1 LGTIDFLH
9 CVKVQILLSSTSGA
23 IKKLQNSWLGV
34 LNETKWADIVDK
46 TGGILRP
53 MGRGNATNRAGLIM
67 KRLKKCDKTGG
78 CRFYRVRIPFRR
90 AKFKRERGS
99 EHGVHKSETA
109 FEMRLN
115 GRSKDRAW
123 RRQGFGP
130 VEMRPN
136 GRHHKSVKQAD
147 EFLGRECD
155 QTGGGKIGIA
165 ASYGAVDVIAT

>member
-1 LGTIDFLH
+1 M
-9 CVKVQILLSSTSGA
+9 
-23 IKKLQNSWLGV
+23 
-34 LNETKWADIVDK
+34 LNVTKWADIVDK
-46 TGGILRP
+46 TGGILRL
-53 MGRGNATNRAGLIM
+53 MGRANATNRAGLPM
-67 KRLKKCDKTGG
+67 KPLKKCDKTGG
-78 CRFYRVRIPFRR
+78 CTFTVYALAFRS
-90 AKFKRERGS
+90 AKFECERSS

-136 GRHHKSVKQAD
+136 GRHHKSVKQMD
-147 EFLGRECD
+147 EFMGRECD

-165 ASYGAVDVIAT
+165 ASHGAVT